1 GSVANMARRM
11 GITTPIN
18 TLPSMVLGSSEVRVI
33 DMVRAFAAV
42 QSKGMSVAP
51 YGIRKVTTTDGEVL
65 YRFRPEATQQLMPA
79 YVAAGMTDLMQTAV
93 NIGTGRAAQIGRP
106 VAGKTGT
113 TSSNKDG
120 WFLGFSSGITTGVW
134 MGRDDAKAVPGLQGG
149 AAPARAFAAYMK
161 VATAKRPV
169 EKFDTELKLPQWQL
183 EPDDEA
189 MLGSPDEYFYVDE
202 QGNLV
207 DPSRREREPE
217 AEPDVFDDPNAPPEG
232 VPPEVPQAANDDFL
246 NRATGRQR
254 PASAP

>member
-1 GSVANMARRM
+1 
-11 GITTPIN
+11 
-18 TLPSMVLGSSEVRVI
+18 
-33 DMVRAFAAV
+33 
-42 QSKGMSVAP
+42 
-51 YGIRKVTTTDGEVL
+51 GEVL
-65 YRFRPEATQQLMPA
+65 YRHREEAAQQLVPP
-79 YVAAGMTDLMQTAV
+79 YVAAAMTDLMQTAV

-161 VATAKRPV
+161 VATRKRPV
-169 EKFDTELKLPQWQL
+169 EQFDTELKLPQWQL

-189 MLGSPDEYFYVDE
+189 MQGNPDDYFYVDE

-207 DPSRREREPE
+207 DPSRRSRQPEEP
-217 AEPDVFDDPNAPPEG
+217 AFDPDAPPEG
-232 VPPEVPQAANDDFL
+232 VPPDVPQAANDDFL
-246 NRATGRQR
+246 NRATGRRDNDAGYGPPPR
-254 PASAP
+254 PRPTNPPRPVPNY